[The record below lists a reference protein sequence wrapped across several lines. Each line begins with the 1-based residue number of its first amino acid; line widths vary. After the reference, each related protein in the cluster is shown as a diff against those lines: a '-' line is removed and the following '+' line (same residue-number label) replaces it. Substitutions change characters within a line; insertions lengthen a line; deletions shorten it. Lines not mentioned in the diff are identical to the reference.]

1 MKLRIAP
8 SPTGSL
14 HIGNARTAL
23 FNWLYAKANGG
34 TFVVRID
41 DTDMERSTEEHQ
53 KNILENL
60 RWLGLDWDEGVDVG
74 GEHGDYKQS
83 SRFERYREVAN
94 QLVEKNFAYEDDGAI
109 RFKVPKDQT
118 INFKDFVRGDMSFDT
133 SDVEDFV
140 ILRSDNSPTYHL
152 ASTVDDVDYGITIIA
167 RGEDILSST
176 PKHIL
181 IMEALGADLPNFCHL
196 PLLFG
201 PDGKKLSK
209 RHGDTSVN
217 AFRDKGILNDAMF
230 NYLCLLGWS
239 PGDDVELFDREFAI
253 NKFDFNKVLP
263 NSAIFD
269 EKKLLWLNG
278 QYIRSTAF
286 DKFLKDA
293 LIKVEENLKRALF
306 PEESERLNKILPSV
320 QERVETMNDLQ
331 AQILFL
337 LDEPFLIN
345 QEEWD
350 TVNSEEAQKYLNNI
364 RKKFIDLEDFN
375 LENIESIMRTAL
387 EELEIKTKVGFQS
400 TRVAITGTKISPPL
414 FESIFALGKE
424 TCIARLTESIEK
436 LTN

>member
-118 INFKDFVRGDMSFDT
+118 INFKDFVRGDMTFDT

-209 RHGDTSVN
+209 RHGDTSVK

-253 NKFDFNKVLP
+253 SKFDFNKVLP

-278 QYIRSTAF
+278 QYIRSTAY

-293 LIKVEENLKRALF
+293 LIKVEENLNRALF
-306 PEESERLNKILPSV
+306 PEENERLNKILPSV

-331 AQILFL
+331 AQVLFL

-375 LENIESIMRTAL
+375 LENIELLMRTAL

>member
-60 RWLGLDWDEGVDVG
+60 RWLGLDWDEGVDVE
-74 GEHGDYKQS
+74 GEHGDYRQS
-83 SRFERYREVAN
+83 SRFERYREVAQ

-209 RHGDTSVN
+209 RHGDTSVK

-253 NKFDFNKVLP
+253 SKFDFNKVLP

-278 QYIRSTAF
+278 QYIRSTAY

-293 LIKVEENLKRALF
+293 LIKVEENLNRALF
-306 PEESERLNKILPSV
+306 SEENERLNKILPSV

-375 LENIESIMRTAL
+375 LENIESLMRTAL

>member
-94 QLVEKNFAYEDDGAI
+94 HLVEKNFAYEDDGAI

-118 INFKDFVRGDMSFDT
+118 INFKDFVRGDMTFDT

-209 RHGDTSVN
+209 RHGDTSVK

-239 PGDDVELFDREFAI
+239 PGDDVEHFDRDFAI
-253 NKFDFNKVLP
+253 SKFDFNKVLP

-286 DKFLKDA
+286 DNFLKDA
-293 LIKVEENLKRALF
+293 LNKVEEDLKRALF
-306 PEESERLNKILPSV
+306 PEETERLNIILPSV
-320 QERVETMNDLQ
+320 QERIETMNDLYDQ
-331 AQILFL
+331 VSFL

-350 TVNSEEAQKYLNNI
+350 SVNSEEAQKYLNII
-364 RKKFIDLEDFN
+364 RNKFIEIDEFN
-375 LENIESIMRTAL
+375 LENIEFLMRNVL
-387 EELEIKTKVGFQS
+387 EEEEIKTKVGFQS

>member
-60 RWLGLDWDEGVDVG
+60 RWLGLDWDEGVDVE
-74 GEHGDYKQS
+74 GEHGDYRQS
-83 SRFERYREVAN
+83 SRFERYIKVAH

-133 SDVEDFV
+133 SVVEDFV

-209 RHGDTSVN
+209 RHGDTSVK

-253 NKFDFNKVLP
+253 SKFDFNKVLP

-278 QYIRSTAF
+278 QYIRSTAY

-293 LIKVEENLKRALF
+293 LIKVEENLNRALF
-306 PEESERLNKILPSV
+306 SEENERLNKILPSV

-375 LENIESIMRTAL
+375 LENIESLMRTAL

>member
-34 TFVVRID
+34 SFVVRID
-41 DTDMERSTEEHQ
+41 DTDMERSNEEHQ

-83 SRFERYREVAN
+83 SRFERYKEVAH
-94 QLVEKNFAYEDDGAI
+94 QLVENNLAYEDDGAI
-109 RFKVPKDQT
+109 RFKVPKDRT
-118 INFKDFVRGDMSFDT
+118 INFKDFVRGDMTFDT

-140 ILRSDNSPTYHL
+140 ILRSDKSPTYHL

-209 RHGDTSVN
+209 RHGDTSVK

-239 PGDDVELFDREFAI
+239 PGDDVEHFDRNFAI
-253 NKFDFNKVLP
+253 SKFDFNKVLP

-269 EKKLLWLNG
+269 ENKLLWLNG
-278 QYIRSTAF
+278 QYIRSTVF
-286 DKFLKDA
+286 EKFLQDA
-293 LIKVEENLKRALF
+293 LRKIEEDLNRELF
-306 PEESERLNKILPSV
+306 PEETERLNKILPSV
-320 QERVETMNDLQ
+320 QERVETMNDLFSQ
-331 AQILFL
+331 VFFL
-337 LDEPFLIN
+337 LDEPFLLN

-350 TVNSEEAQKYLNNI
+350 TVNSKEAQKYLNTI
-364 RKKFIDLEDFN
+364 RKKFIDLEEFN
-375 LENIESIMRTAL
+375 LENIESVMRTAL

-424 TCIARLTESIEK
+424 TCIARLAESIEK

>member
-74 GEHGDYKQS
+74 GEHGDYRQS
-83 SRFERYREVAN
+83 SRFERYREVAQ

-209 RHGDTSVN
+209 RHGDTSVK

-253 NKFDFNKVLP
+253 SKFDFNKVLP

-278 QYIRSTAF
+278 QYIRSTAY

-293 LIKVEENLKRALF
+293 LIKVEENLNRALF
-306 PEESERLNKILPSV
+306 SEENERLNKILPSV

-375 LENIESIMRTAL
+375 LENIESVMRTAL

-414 FESIFALGKE
+414 FESIFALGNE

>member
-41 DTDMERSTEEHQ
+41 DTDMERSTKEHQ

-118 INFKDFVRGDMSFDT
+118 INFKDFVRGDMTFDT

-209 RHGDTSVN
+209 RHGDTSVK

-239 PGDDVELFDREFAI
+239 PGDDVEHFDRDFAI
-253 NKFDFNKVLP
+253 SKFDFNKVLP

-286 DKFLKDA
+286 DNFLKDA
-293 LIKVEENLKRALF
+293 LTKVEEDLNRTLF
-306 PEESERLNKILPSV
+306 PEEIERLNKILPSV

-331 AQILFL
+331 AQVLFL

-345 QEEWD
+345 QDEWD
-350 TVNSEEAQKYLNNI
+350 TVNSEEAQKYLNTI
-364 RKKFIDLEDFN
+364 RKQFIDLEEFN
-375 LENIESIMRTAL
+375 LENIESVMRTSL

-424 TCIARLTESIEK
+424 TCIARLAESIEK

>member
-41 DTDMERSTEEHQ
+41 DTDMERSTEEYQ

-118 INFKDFVRGDMSFDT
+118 VNFKDFVRGDMTFDT

-209 RHGDTSVN
+209 RHGDTSVK

-239 PGDDVELFDREFAI
+239 PGDDVEHFDRDFAI
-253 NKFDFNKVLP
+253 SKFDFNKVLP

-286 DKFLKDA
+286 DNFLKDA
-293 LIKVEENLKRALF
+293 LTKVEEDLNRTLF
-306 PEESERLNKILPSV
+306 PEEIERLNKILPSV

-331 AQILFL
+331 AQVLFL

-345 QEEWD
+345 QDEWD
-350 TVNSEEAQKYLNNI
+350 TVNSEEAQKYLNTI
-364 RKKFIDLEDFN
+364 RKQFIDLEEFN
-375 LENIESIMRTAL
+375 LENIESVMRTAL

-400 TRVAITGTKISPPL
+400 TRVAISGTKISPPL

-424 TCIARLTESIEK
+424 TCIARLAESIEK

>member
-74 GEHGDYKQS
+74 GEHGDYRQS
-83 SRFERYREVAN
+83 SRFERYREVAQ

-209 RHGDTSVN
+209 RHGDTSVK

-253 NKFDFNKVLP
+253 SKFDFNKVLP

-278 QYIRSTAF
+278 QYIRSTAY

-293 LIKVEENLKRALF
+293 LIKVEENLNRALF
-306 PEESERLNKILPSV
+306 SEENERLNKILPSV

-331 AQILFL
+331 AQVLFL

-375 LENIESIMRTAL
+375 LENIESVMRTAL

-414 FESIFALGKE
+414 FESIFALGNE

>member
-34 TFVVRID
+34 SFVVRID

-94 QLVEKNFAYEDDGAI
+94 HLVEKNFAYEDDGAI

-118 INFKDFVRGDMSFDT
+118 INFKDFVRGDMTFDT

-209 RHGDTSVN
+209 RHGDTSVK
-217 AFRDKGILNDAMF
+217 AFRDKGILNNAMF

-239 PGDDVELFDREFAI
+239 PGDDVEHFDRDFAI
-253 NKFDFNKVLP
+253 SKFDFNKVLP

-286 DKFLKDA
+286 DNFLKDA
-293 LIKVEENLKRALF
+293 LTKVEEDLNRALF
-306 PEESERLNKILPSV
+306 PEEIERLNKILPSV

-331 AQILFL
+331 AQVLFL

-350 TVNSEEAQKYLNNI
+350 TVNSKEAQKYLNTI
-364 RKKFIDLEDFN
+364 RKKFIDLEEFN
-375 LENIESIMRTAL
+375 LENIESVMRTAL

-424 TCIARLTESIEK
+424 TCIARLAESIEK

>member
-118 INFKDFVRGDMSFDT
+118 INFKDFVRGDMTFDT

-209 RHGDTSVN
+209 RHGDTSVK
-217 AFRDKGILNDAMF
+217 AFRDKGILNNAMF

-239 PGDDVELFDREFAI
+239 PGDDVEHFDRDFAI
-253 NKFDFNKVLP
+253 SKFDFNKVLP

-286 DKFLKDA
+286 DNFLKDA
-293 LIKVEENLKRALF
+293 LTKVEEDLNRTLF
-306 PEESERLNKILPSV
+306 PEEIERLNKILPSV

-331 AQILFL
+331 AQVLFL

-345 QEEWD
+345 QDEWD
-350 TVNSEEAQKYLNNI
+350 TVNSEEAQKYLNTI
-364 RKKFIDLEDFN
+364 RKQFIDLEEFN
-375 LENIESIMRTAL
+375 LENIESVMRTAL

-424 TCIARLTESIEK
+424 TCIARLAESIEK

>member
-74 GEHGDYKQS
+74 GEHGDYRQS
-83 SRFERYREVAN
+83 SRFERYREVAR

-209 RHGDTSVN
+209 RHGDTSVK

-253 NKFDFNKVLP
+253 SKFDFNKVLP

-278 QYIRSTAF
+278 QYIRSTAY

-293 LIKVEENLKRALF
+293 LIKVEENLNRALF
-306 PEESERLNKILPSV
+306 PEENERLNKILPSV

-331 AQILFL
+331 AQVLFL

-375 LENIESIMRTAL
+375 LENIESLMRTAL

>member
-34 TFVVRID
+34 SFVVRID
-41 DTDMERSTEEHQ
+41 DTDMERSTEEYQ

-83 SRFERYREVAN
+83 SRFERYKEVAY
-94 QLVEKNFAYEDDGAI
+94 QLVENNLAYEDDGAI
-109 RFKVPKDQT
+109 RFKVPKDRT
-118 INFKDFVRGDMSFDT
+118 INFKDFVRGDMTFDT

-140 ILRSDNSPTYHL
+140 ILRSDKSPTYHL

-209 RHGDTSVN
+209 RHGDTSVK

-239 PGDDVELFDREFAI
+239 PGDDVEHFDRNFAI
-253 NKFDFNKVLP
+253 SKFDFNKVLP

-269 EKKLLWLNG
+269 ENKLLWLNG
-278 QYIRSTAF
+278 QYIRSTVF
-286 DKFLKDA
+286 EKFLKDA
-293 LIKVEENLKRALF
+293 LRKIEEDLNRELF
-306 PEESERLNKILPSV
+306 PEETERLNKILPSV
-320 QERVETMNDLQ
+320 QERVETMNDLFSQ
-331 AQILFL
+331 VFFL
-337 LDEPFLIN
+337 LDEPFLLN

-350 TVNSEEAQKYLNNI
+350 TVNSKEAQKYLNTI
-364 RKKFIDLEDFN
+364 RKKFIDLEEFN
-375 LENIESIMRTAL
+375 LENIESVMRTAL

-424 TCIARLTESIEK
+424 TCIARLAESIEK